1 MANIMVNGT
10 HNGKQVSYIG
20 VLADDGYVYF
30 ADRYFYRVY
39 SGDNLITMSNYVEQS
54 NGYNQSQRWVP
65 VSGFSLVFANLS
77 ISGGGGAIAPTGT
90 LEAAVQWA
98 ENIARDDSHGYTQDI
113 PGRDGPDYDCASLIM
128 HALHEGMGVP
138 MLPAYNV
145 GGLWAGLPKYGFKQL
160 GADVANNVSQ
170 LIRGDILIKLGYHTE
185 MYCGNGKNVAAH
197 SNEYGGI
204 HGGETGDQT
213 GREICIDS
221 YYVWSG
227 DGGHGWTGVLRYDG
241 VTMEPDEE

>member
-98 ENIARDDSHGYTQDI
+98 ENIAKDDSHGYDQTH
-113 PGRDGPDYDCASLIM
+113 RDGPDYDCASLVM

-145 GGLWAGLPKYGFKQL
+145 GGLWSGLPQYGFKQL
-160 GADVANNVSQ
+160 GSSIANNTSQ
-170 LIRGDILIKLGYHTE
+170 LQRGDILIALGHHTE
-185 MYCGNGKNVAAH
+185 IYAGDGMNVGAH
-197 SNEYGGI
+197 SNEFGGI
-204 HGGETGDQT
+204 TGGQTGDQT
-213 GREICIDS
+213 GHEINIQG
-221 YYVWSG
+221 YYSFP
-227 DGGHGWTGVLRYDG
+227 WTGVLRYDG
-241 VTMEPDEE
+241 VTMEPDGE